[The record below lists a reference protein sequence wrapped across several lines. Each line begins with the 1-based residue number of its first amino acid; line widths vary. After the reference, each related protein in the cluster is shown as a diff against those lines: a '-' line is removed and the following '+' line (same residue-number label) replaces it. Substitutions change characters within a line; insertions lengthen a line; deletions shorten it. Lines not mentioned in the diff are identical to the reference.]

1 MRKNLLLA
9 CSHQVTFRGC
19 PSSELLAPYSQAFR
33 LMNPDASYLRQDPM
47 GYHEKA
53 FSLFLPFS
61 LDEDEITITEDRYL
75 PLWLDAL
82 DHPEHYDGKHIRFTD
97 PIEIRKSEEDSSW
110 SLGRVVMTCCMAD
123 LQFMAF
129 GLDNSKNAVRKGWA
143 AVDARAELVRD
154 IYGQRKLRLTPE
166 DIRPADPPKDPI
178 LDGRRK

>member
-1 MRKNLLLA
+1 
-9 CSHQVTFRGC
+9 
-19 PSSELLAPYSQAFR
+19 
-33 LMNPDASYLRQDPM
+33 M

-61 LDEDEITITEDRYL
+61 LDEDEFTITEDRYF

-154 IYGQRKLRLTPE
+154 IYGQKNSGLRLRISARQ
-166 DIRPADPPKDPI
+166 IRLKIPYLTA
-178 LDGRRK
+178 GGNRH